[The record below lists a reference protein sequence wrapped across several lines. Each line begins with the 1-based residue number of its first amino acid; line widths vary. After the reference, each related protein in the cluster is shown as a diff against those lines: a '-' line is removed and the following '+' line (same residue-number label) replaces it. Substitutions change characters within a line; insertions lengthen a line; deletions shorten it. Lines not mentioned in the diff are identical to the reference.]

1 MSFGYDKAF
10 ETMTF
15 TLIDS
20 KNENVATQL
29 FDMKTNSFD
38 SIATKIESG
47 KILDVINYDIK
58 RFVYDKCIKFTVT
71 FLNKLQ
77 DNLIIG
83 LYTSNDAVYYYLEK
97 ISLKTFQKYKS
108 DSDDFYFINN
118 EKHSRIKRDCNIKF
132 SFKDRNFVIVKRN
145 GDYVCLYFMGNNRI
159 KHYEN
164 YIKFFNRYKGNSKTI
179 TIKNIFTSN
188 NGELKASNSSTNG
201 RSEKSVIYKDKEW
214 LFKFLDSWINSLE
227 YMYSLS
233 LSHKIGILLSG
244 NPGTGKTSLAKMIA
258 TKYNL
263 KIVKISFDS
272 VSKLINNDSFLN
284 ELNDSM
290 VLIEDIDCM
299 VTSRTGSD
307 DSLYKENFQALLQLL
322 DGIKTFKKTIFV
334 ATTNYEDRL
343 DKALIRDGRFDIK
356 IHMDDMNEIEAKEM
370 CKNFSVS
377 EDEILCDEKFPINP
391 SYLQNKI
398 TKHILK
404 NIKHEWVK

>member
-1 MSFGYDKAF
+1 MSLAYG
-10 ETMTF
+10 ELSGNVTF
-15 TLIDS
+15 TLADT
-20 KNENVATQL
+20 KNENISTNL
-29 FDMKTNSFD
+29 FNINTRSFD
-38 SIATKIESG
+38 SIAEVIESG
-47 KILDVINYDIK
+47 NMLDVINYNIK
-58 RFVYDKCIKFTVT
+58 RAVYDKLTEFTT
-71 FLNKLQ
+71 AFLNNLQ
-77 DNLIIG
+77 DKLIIG
-83 LYTSNDAVYYYLEK
+83 LYTSNDAVFYYLER
-97 ISLKTFQKYKS
+97 INPKTFQKYKS
-108 DSDDFYFINN
+108 IPDDFYFINN
-118 EKHSRIKRDCNIKF
+118 EKHNRIKRDCNIKF
-132 SFKDRNFVIVKRN
+132 YFKDKNFVLVRREGSCTN
-145 GDYVCLYFMGNNRI
+145 LYFIGNNRV

-179 TIKNIFTSN
+179 TIKNIFTGN
-188 NGELKASNSSTNG
+188 NGDLKISNSSTNG
-201 RSEKSVIYKDKEW
+201 RSEKSVVYRDKEW

-263 KIVKISFDS
+263 KIVKISFNS
-272 VSKLINNDSFLN
+272 VSKLINNDSYLN

-356 IHMDDMNEIEAKEM
+356 IHMDDMNEVEAKEM

-377 EDEILCDEKFPINP
+377 EDEILYDEKFPINP

-398 TKHILK
+398 YSEIFGHF
-404 NIKHEWVK
+404 VVS

>member
-1 MSFGYDKAF
+1 MSLAYG
-10 ETMTF
+10 ESSGNITF
-15 TLIDS
+15 TLADT
-20 KNENVATQL
+20 KNENISTNL
-29 FDMKTNSFD
+29 FNINTRSFD
-38 SIATKIESG
+38 SIAEVIESG
-47 KILDVINYDIK
+47 NMLDIINYNIK
-58 RFVYDKCIKFTVT
+58 RAVYDKLTEFATA
-71 FLNKLQ
+71 FLNNLQ
-77 DNLIIG
+77 DKLIIG
-83 LYTSNDAVYYYLEK
+83 LYTSNDAVFYYLER
-97 ISLKTFQKYKS
+97 INPKTFQKYKS
-108 DSDDFYFINN
+108 IPDDFYFINN

-132 SFKDRNFVIVKRN
+132 YFKDKNFVLVRREGSCTN
-145 GDYVCLYFMGNNRI
+145 LYFIGNNRT

-164 YIKFFNRYKGNSKTI
+164 YIKFFNKYKGNSKTI

-188 NGELKASNSSTNG
+188 NGDLKISNSSTNG
-201 RSEKSVIYKDKEW
+201 RSEKSVVYRDKEW

-263 KIVKISFDS
+263 KIVKISFNS
-272 VSKLINNDSFLN
+272 VSKLINNDSYLN
-284 ELNDSM
+284 ELNNSM

-307 DSLYKENFQALLQLL
+307 DNSYKENFQALLQLL

-356 IHMDDMNEIEAKEM
+356 IHMDDMNEVEAKEM

-377 EDEILCDEKFPINP
+377 DEEILCDEKFPINP

-398 TKHILK
+398 TMHILK

>member
-1 MSFGYDKAF
+1 MSLAYGGLSGNI
-10 ETMTF
+10 TF
-15 TLIDS
+15 TLADT
-20 KNENVATQL
+20 KNENISTNL
-29 FDMKTNSFD
+29 FNINTRSFD
-38 SIATKIESG
+38 SIAEVVESG
-47 KILDVINYDIK
+47 NMLDIINYNIK
-58 RFVYDKCIKFTVT
+58 RVIYDKFTGFATT
-71 FLNKLQ
+71 FLNKIQ
-77 DNLIIG
+77 DKLIIG
-83 LYTSNDAVYYYLEK
+83 LYTLNDAVFYYLER
-97 ISLKTFQKYKS
+97 INPKTFQKYKS
-108 DSDDFYFINN
+108 IPDDFYFINN
-118 EKHSRIKRDCNIKF
+118 EKHNRIKRDCNIKF
-132 SFKDRNFVIVKRN
+132 YFKDKNFVLVKREGSCTN
-145 GDYVCLYFMGNNRI
+145 LYFVGNNRV

-179 TIKNIFTSN
+179 TIKNIFTGN
-188 NGELKASNSSTNG
+188 NGDLKISNSSTNG
-201 RSEKSVIYKDKEW
+201 RSEKSVVYRDKEW

-263 KIVKISFDS
+263 KIVKISFNS
-272 VSKLINNDSFLN
+272 VSKLINNDSYLN

-356 IHMDDMNEIEAKEM
+356 IHMDDMNEVEAKEM

-377 EDEILCDEKFPINP
+377 EDEILYDEKFPINP

-398 TKHILK
+398 TMHILK
-404 NIKHEWVK
+404 NIRHEWVK

>member
-1 MSFGYDKAF
+1 MSLAYG
-10 ETMTF
+10 ESSGNITF
-15 TLIDS
+15 TLADT
-20 KNENVATQL
+20 KNENISTNL
-29 FDMKTNSFD
+29 FNVNTRSFD
-38 SIATKIESG
+38 SVAQVVESG
-47 KILDVINYDIK
+47 NMLDILNYNIK
-58 RFVYDKCIKFTVT
+58 RAVYDKLTEFATA
-71 FLNKLQ
+71 FLNNLQ
-77 DNLIIG
+77 DKLIIG
-83 LYTSNDAVYYYLEK
+83 LYTSNDAVFYYLER
-97 ISLKTFQKYKS
+97 INPKTFQKYKS
-108 DSDDFYFINN
+108 IPDDFYFINN

-132 SFKDRNFVIVKRN
+132 YFKDKNFVLVRREGSCTN
-145 GDYVCLYFMGNNRI
+145 LYFIGSNRV

-188 NGELKASNSSTNG
+188 NGELKMSNSSTNG
-201 RSEKSVIYKDKEW
+201 RSEKSVVYKDKEW

-263 KIVKISFDS
+263 NIVKINFNS
-272 VSKLINNDSFLN
+272 VSKLINNDSYLN
-284 ELNDSM
+284 ELNNSM

-307 DSLYKENFQALLQLL
+307 DNSYKENFQALLQLL

-356 IHMDDMNEIEAKEM
+356 IHMDDMNEVEAKEM

-377 EDEILCDEKFPINP
+377 DEEILCDEKFPINP

-398 TKHILK
+398 TMHILK

>member
-1 MSFGYDKAF
+1 MSLAYG
-10 ETMTF
+10 ELSGNVTF
-15 TLIDS
+15 TLADT
-20 KNENVATQL
+20 KNENISTNL
-29 FDMKTNSFD
+29 FNINTRSFD
-38 SIATKIESG
+38 SIAEVIESG
-47 KILDVINYDIK
+47 NMLDVINYNIK
-58 RFVYDKCIKFTVT
+58 RAVYDKLTEFTT
-71 FLNKLQ
+71 AFLNNLQ
-77 DNLIIG
+77 DKLIIG
-83 LYTSNDAVYYYLEK
+83 LYTSNDAVFYYLER
-97 ISLKTFQKYKS
+97 INPKTFQKYKS
-108 DSDDFYFINN
+108 IPDDFYFINN
-118 EKHSRIKRDCNIKF
+118 EKHNRIKRDCNIKF
-132 SFKDRNFVIVKRN
+132 YFKDKNFVLVRREGSCTN
-145 GDYVCLYFMGNNRI
+145 LYFIGNNRV

-179 TIKNIFTSN
+179 TIKNIFTGN
-188 NGELKASNSSTNG
+188 NGDLKISNSSTNG
-201 RSEKSVIYKDKEW
+201 RSEKSVVYRDKEW

-263 KIVKISFDS
+263 KIVKISFNS
-272 VSKLINNDSFLN
+272 VSKLINNDSYLN

-356 IHMDDMNEIEAKEM
+356 IHMDDMNEVEAKEM

-377 EDEILCDEKFPINP
+377 EDEILYDEKFPINP

-398 TKHILK
+398 TMHILK
-404 NIKHEWVK
+404 NIRHEWVK

>member
-1 MSFGYDKAF
+1 MSLFYDKAC
-10 ETMTF
+10 ETLTF
-15 TLIDS
+15 TTFDT
-20 KNENVATQL
+20 KNENIATQL
-29 FDMKTNSFD
+29 FDIKTDSFD
-38 SIATKIESG
+38 SITCKIKSS
-47 KILDVINYDIK
+47 KILDVVNYSIK
-58 RFVYDKCIKFTVT
+58 QFMYNKCIKLTTT

-83 LYTSNDAVYYYLEK
+83 LYTSNDAAYYYLEK
-97 ISLKTFQKYKS
+97 INSETFQKYKS
-108 DSDDFYFINN
+108 NSDDFYFINN
-118 EKHSRIKRDCNIKF
+118 EKHNRIKRDCNIKF
-132 SFKDRNFVIVKRN
+132 CFKDNNFVLVKRE
-145 GDYVCLYFMGNNRI
+145 GTYISLYFVGNNRV

-179 TIKNIFTSN
+179 TIENIFTSN
-188 NGELKASNSSTNG
+188 NGELQISNSSTNG
-201 RSEKSVIYKDKEW
+201 RNEKSVIYKDKKW
-214 LFKFLDSWINSLE
+214 LFNFLDSWMNSLE

-263 KIVKISFDS
+263 KIVKISFNS

-284 ELNDSM
+284 ELNNSM

-307 DSLYKENFQALLQLL
+307 DSSYKENFQALLQLL

-334 ATTNYEDRL
+334 ATTNYEERL

-356 IHMDDMNEIEAKEM
+356 IRMDDINEKEAKEM

-398 TKHILK
+398 TKNILK
-404 NIKHEWVK
+404 NIKHEWGK